1 MKVLYQKTLLYLKRN
16 HFTPAQKT
24 LCKKFEQRSG
34 QFDFFVNGVKY
45 LFKHDGSKAYSDYV
59 QSQLKHRDGIM
70 NRGAGPLRQD
80 KYGKINHKE
89 NNVINQLDRKLKK
102 ENKSYGKSN

>member
-1 MKVLYQKTLLYLKRN
+1 MKKIDQKTLLYLKRN

-59 QSQLKHRDGIM
+59 QSKLEHRGGIM
-70 NRGAGPLRQD
+70 NRGAGPLKQD
-80 KYGKINHKE
+80 KYNKINHAE
-89 NNVINQLDRKLKK
+89 NNLIKK
-102 ENKSYGKSN
+102 IDKNNT